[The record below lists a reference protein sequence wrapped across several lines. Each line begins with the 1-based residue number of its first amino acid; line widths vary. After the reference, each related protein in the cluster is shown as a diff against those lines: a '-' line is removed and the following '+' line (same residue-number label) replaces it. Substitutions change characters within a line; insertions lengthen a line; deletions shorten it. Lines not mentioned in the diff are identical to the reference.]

1 MNLKLMTMKKIF
13 KISLVLV
20 GLVSTLNASAGNS
33 ILTLDLKKVDGKKVS
48 FTLNEMDKVKLS
60 IYDNNDDLIF
70 KENLSGKQSYRT
82 YDLAALPKGVY
93 FIEAESDLKI
103 SKYKVEVTDKVAKLS
118 PVAVSEVF
126 KPVFDYQTENKK
138 LSINIENSLKTL
150 ISVEVYNG
158 LKELVYSKTS
168 ASNEFIKTFNLNKF
182 EDKECTFVVSYSGKT
197 FENTIQL

>member
-48 FTLNEMDKVKLS
+48 FTLNEMKKVKLS
-60 IYDNNDDLIF
+60 IYDHNDDLIF
-70 KENLSGKQSYRT
+70 KENLSGRKSPRT
-82 YDLAALPKGVY
+82 YDLAALPEGVY

-118 PVAVSEVF
+118 PEAISEVF
-126 KPVFDYQTENKK
+126 KPVFDYKAENKK
-138 LSINIENSLKTL
+138 LSINIENSLKTP
-150 ISVEVYNG
+150 ISVSVYDSN
-158 LKELVYSKTS
+158 KELVYSKTYT
-168 ASNEFIKTFNLNKF
+168 SNKLIKTFDMIKF
-182 EDKECTFVVSYSGKT
+182 EDKECTFVVSYSGKV
-197 FENTIQL
+197 FENTISL